1 LQGIVTRRVL
11 PLALERMV
19 DDPVVLLEGPR
30 SVGKSTLLLAIAAER
45 GARMIDLDDVATCDA
60 VAADPATFVAG
71 DRTVCIDEY
80 QKAPVVLDAIKAEL
94 NRGSRPGRFVLTGST
109 RHDALPAAAQ
119 ALTGRLSR
127 LPIYP
132 LSQGE
137 IVGVQEDFLGRL
149 LGDPEG
155 VVRAL
160 PESTTT
166 RDEYIERIVAGGFPL
181 ALSASTPAAR
191 NRWVD
196 NYVALTLER
205 DVRELSRV
213 RQGHLLSSLLGRL
226 AGQTAQVLNI
236 DKAARDVGL
245 DKAAT
250 DNYVSLL
257 EKVFLVRRLPAWGKT
272 LTSRS
277 SSSPKLHV
285 LDSGVA
291 ARLLLLTPR
300 KLAQLDPTVLT
311 ELGHL
316 LESFVVGELL
326 KQASWLDDA
335 AGSGHWRTYDGDE
348 VDLVIERDDGA
359 LVAFEVKAGGR
370 VQGKDLAPLRKLRNG
385 VGKPFLAGV
394 ALYLGQRSY
403 TFEERL
409 HVMPVDRIW
418 TPSA

>member
-1 LQGIVTRRVL
+1 
-11 PLALERMV
+11 
-19 DDPVVLLEGPR
+19 
-30 SVGKSTLLLAIAAER
+30 
-45 GARMIDLDDVATCDA
+45 
-60 VAADPATFVAG
+60 
-71 DRTVCIDEY
+71 
-80 QKAPVVLDAIKAEL
+80 
-94 NRGSRPGRFVLTGST
+94 
-109 RHDALPAAAQ
+109 
-119 ALTGRLSR
+119 
-127 LPIYP
+127 

-137 IVGVQEDFLGRL
+137 IAGVHEDLLARL
-149 LGDPEG
+149 LSDPEA
-155 VVRAL
+155 VARAL
-160 PESTTT
+160 PESTTS

-181 ALSASTPAAR
+181 ALSASTPVAR

-205 DVRELSRV
+205 DVRELSRI
-213 RQGHLLSSLLGRL
+213 RQGHLLGSLLERL

-236 DKAARDVGL
+236 DRAARDVGL

-250 DNYVSLL
+250 DSYTSLL
-257 EKVFLVRRLPAWGKT
+257 EKVFLVHRLPAWGKT

-291 ARLLLLTPR
+291 ARLVRLTPQ

-316 LESFVVGELL
+316 LESFVVSELL
-326 KQASWLDDA
+326 KQASWSDA
-335 AGSGHWRTYDGDE
+335 AAGCGHWRTHDGDE

-359 LVAFEVKAGGR
+359 IVAFEVKAGGR
-370 VQGKDLAPLRKLRNG
+370 VQGRDLHPLRKLRDV

-394 ALYLGQRSY
+394 VLYLGQRSY

-418 TPSA
+418 TPTGLM